1 MRSFVYDG
9 AAKVRRGKLKEICSR
24 DEDCLY
30 AAVHSPI
37 PDLMLQDCHD
47 AAQVP
52 PSGLVIRHTRLS
64 ALVRAWQRNVV
75 PYIPNIVVIQSF
87 FHNFF

>member
-9 AAKVRRGKLKEICSR
+9 AAKVRRGKLKEIRSR

-47 AAQVP
+47 AAQLP
-52 PSGLVIRHTRLS
+52 PSGLVIRRWCLA
-64 ALVRAWQRNVV
+64 ALIQKWQRRVM
-75 PYIPNIVVIQSF
+75 PCIPNIVVAI
-87 FHNFF
+87 